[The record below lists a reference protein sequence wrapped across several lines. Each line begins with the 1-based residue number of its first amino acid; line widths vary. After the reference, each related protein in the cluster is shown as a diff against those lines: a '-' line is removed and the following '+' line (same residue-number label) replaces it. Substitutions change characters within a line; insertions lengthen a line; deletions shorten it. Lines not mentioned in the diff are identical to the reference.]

1 MLLNTGPLHSSLY
14 SLLNRH
20 YTVSPNATTGEPE
33 AFVTMAMGS
42 LARSVRVHPA
52 ARIIVHLPA
61 SALART
67 PRAFLNRFE
76 RFSVGLTEAL
86 EEVVKG
92 ALARP
97 PQWLATFDA
106 AMTRGPFLSLLQSEP
121 ERFIAAAGA
130 EGFHGL
136 LQGRGGAAGPTTAAL
151 LLAAL
156 RSSTGLQLSL
166 PEAYRYATPN
176 GGAAAACGRSARS
189 AREGRITTDV
199 ARDSA
204 ADSGEATDPVDSML
218 LSGELVPKTLLQASV
233 RRLNFTL
240 LQQLTVGHMLQ
251 VGGGRVWKC
260 AQDHSI
266 PYAPRHCRPTGAC
279 LAHMSQSTWIASSI
293 SRALAFFRT

>member
-20 YTVSPNATTGEPE
+20 YTVSRNATTGEPE

-86 EEVVKG
+86 QEVVKG
-92 ALARP
+92 VLARP
-97 PQWLATFDA
+97 PQWLAAFDVTL
-106 AMTRGPFLSLLQSEP
+106 TRGPFLSLLQSEP

-176 GGAAAACGRSARS
+176 GGAAAAASAPGGGRLA
-189 AREGRITTDV
+189 TDV
-199 ARDSA
+199 ARDGA
-204 ADSGEATDPVDSML
+204 TDSGEAADPADSMPLPSEL
-218 LSGELVPKTLLQASV
+218 LPRTLLQASA
-233 RRLNFTL
+233 RRLNFSL
-240 LQQLTVGHMLQ
+240 MQQLTVGHVLQ
-251 VGGGRVWKC
+251 VGEARRVV
-260 AQDHSI
+260 
-266 PYAPRHCRPTGAC
+266 PRTTLTCVHTNCRPTGAC
-279 LAHMSQSTWIASSI
+279 PARMSQSTWIVSST
-293 SRALAFFRT
+293 SLALAFFRT